1 MIRQRS
7 KWLVVVVIGSVFI
20 AGCGS
25 SSSSSSTS
33 SQSSSPAATT
43 AATTSSTPASTTGT
57 TSTPSTIPNPASS
70 AGLADAVAE
79 CRSVIKEAPTLGAST
94 KAKVEAICNKA
105 ADGDL
110 AGARAAAKEVCE
122 EVINASPIPAGAI
135 KEHALAA
142 CKAAQ

>member
-1 MIRQRS
+1 MFRQRS
-7 KWLVVVVIGSVFI
+7 KWIVVVVVGSVFI

-33 SQSSSPAATT
+33 SSTAATT
-43 AATTSSTPASTTGT
+43 ATTSSTPASSTGT
-57 TSTPSTIPNPASS
+57 TSSTPSTTPNPASS

-79 CRSVIKEAPTLGAST
+79 CKSVIKEAPTLGAST

-122 EVINASPIPAGAI
+122 EVINASPIPAGAV

>member
-1 MIRQRS
+1 MFRQRS
-7 KWLVVVVIGSVFI
+7 KWIVVVVVGSVFI

-33 SQSSSPAATT
+33 SSSAATS
-43 AATTSSTPASTTGT
+43 ATTSSTPSTTGT
-57 TSTPSTIPNPASS
+57 TSSTPSTTPSPASS
-70 AGLADAVAE
+70 AGPADAVAE
-79 CRSVIKEAPTLGAST
+79 CKSVIKEAPTLGAST

-122 EVINASPIPAGAI
+122 EVINSSPIPAGAI
-135 KEHALAA
+135 KERALAA

>member
-7 KWLVVVVIGSVFI
+7 RWLVVVVIGSMFI

-33 SQSSSPAATT
+33 SQSSSPAATSGT
-43 AATTSSTPASTTGT
+43 T
-57 TSTPSTIPNPASS
+57 TSTPSTTTSGAPGS
-70 AGLADAVAE
+70 AAVADAVAE
-79 CRSVIKEAPTLGAST
+79 CKSVIKEAPTLGAST

-122 EVINASPIPAGAI
+122 EVINSSPIPAGAI